1 MAGKPGFG
9 CIILLLR
16 NAQQIWIFS
25 GIECQ
30 YACLN
35 SLIKKKKMHVL
46 IQPLVYIGR
55 SAKYGQDPLGAT
67 DNVRQAGQG
76 GTPNLLCMISV

>member
-1 MAGKPGFG
+1 
-9 CIILLLR
+9 
-16 NAQQIWIFS
+16 
-25 GIECQ
+25 
-30 YACLN
+30 
-35 SLIKKKKMHVL
+35 MHVL

>member
-1 MAGKPGFG
+1 MLNKFGFF
-9 CIILLLR
+9 L
-16 NAQQIWIFS
+16 
-25 GIECQ
+25 E
-30 YACLN
+30 LN
-35 SLIKKKKMHVL
+35 VNMHVLIHLSKKKKMHVL